1 MMDQNKRQPT
11 IKDVAKA
18 AGVSIQTVSRVIN
31 NRPDVASDTRKRI
44 QKIVEELDYR
54 PNAIARSLSTQRSY
68 NFGLVTSGLEFI
80 GPSVTL
86 SGIANESEQLGYGLF
101 LKEFPRFHSGS
112 VRYLLDWLLEKQ
124 VDGIIWAVPEI
135 GENRDWV
142 DELIND
148 IRVPV
153 IFLTSAKRDDVSTV
167 TIDNYTGAKL
177 ATQHLLD
184 CGRLNIGH
192 ISGPMD
198 WWESQERYKGWR
210 DTLINSGID
219 PEDRMIAEGNWSTKS
234 GKKGFEQLKSTFP
247 EMDAIFIA
255 NDQMSLGVL
264 HTAYAEG
271 IKVPNELSI
280 VGFDGIPESEYYSP
294 SLTTVAQNLE
304 QLGRV
309 AVEQLARMVEESNSE
324 GELGEPIY
332 LTMKPEL
339 IVRRSS
345 FPVS

>member
-1 MMDQNKRQPT
+1 MDQIKKQPT

-31 NRPDVASDTRKRI
+31 NRPDVASKTRKRI
-44 QKIVEELDYR
+44 QRIIKEVDYR
-54 PNAIARSLSTQRSY
+54 PNAIARSLSTQRTY

-86 SGIANESEQLGYGLF
+86 SGIANKSEQLGYGLF
-101 LKEFPRFHSGS
+101 LKEVPKFHSGG

-153 IFLTSAKRDDVSTV
+153 IFLTSAKRKNISTV
-167 TIDNYTGAKL
+167 TFDNYTGAKL
-177 ATQHLLD
+177 ATQHLLE
-184 CGRLNIGH
+184 CGRRNIGH

-210 DTLINSGID
+210 DTLINFGID
-219 PEDRMIAEGNWSTKS
+219 PEDRMIADGNWSTKS
-234 GKKGFEQLKSTFP
+234 GKKAFEQLKRSFP

-271 IKVPNELSI
+271 IKVPNEIAI

-304 QLGRV
+304 QLGSV

-324 GELGEPIY
+324 RELGDPIY

-345 FPVS
+345 VPVS